1 MYMKY
6 AIASRG
12 KSLEARIDKHFGRCE
27 YIVIYDDGTGGWEFL
42 PNPYKELDEGVGPML
57 VELLYEKGIS
67 RIVSGSFGQNIK
79 DLVDSK
85 HIQMIIPKDDS
96 VTVSTIIEMIKNR

>member
-1 MYMKY
+1 MKY
-6 AIASRG
+6 AITSRG

-27 YIVIYDDGTGGWEFL
+27 YVVIYDPGTGGWEFI
-42 PNPYKELDEGVGPML
+42 PNPFKELDEGVGPLL
-57 VELLYEKGIS
+57 VEMLHEKGIK
-67 RIVSGSFGQNIK
+67 RIVSGSFGINIK
-79 DLVDSK
+79 DLIDSK